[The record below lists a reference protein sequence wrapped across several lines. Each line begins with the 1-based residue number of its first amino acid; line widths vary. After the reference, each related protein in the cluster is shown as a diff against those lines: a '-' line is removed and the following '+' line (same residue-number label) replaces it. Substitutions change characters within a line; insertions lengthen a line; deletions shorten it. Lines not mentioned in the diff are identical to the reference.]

1 MRGHTIETKSN
12 QCHAP
17 TNQRPQ
23 RLRALPRIH
32 ASSPAQ
38 PNEEKHHTGS
48 EQKDTPK
55 IKFFKLL
62 ALGFAFDVQL
72 GVGWRM
78 IEELVEHESDDREDD
93 AEIIRPSP
101 SCCSMKD
108 ERPGDDRTEYYYR
121 SATKS
126 RNHEGEERLIHTSK
140 RHTAQENANHRRPSM
155 FIRHQL
161 SQNDPET
168 QLSCGRQAI
177 AQIGADEGVYGLSS
191 AADDVAD
198 ETEEGGS
205 HDHPFASEDI
215 GEPAHEEE
223 ADGDGEGP
231 DGSDPVYI
239 RTRPNIRVNKKS
251 ISVSFYPLL
260 SISSLTVYSQVIPSP
275 NKRKYLH
282 SKSPIHLIISFISFP
297 R

>member
-126 RNHEGEERLIHTSK
+126 RNQAGGEKIDTHQQKAYCSRK
-140 RHTAQENANHRRPSM
+140 CQPS
-155 FIRHQL
+155 
-161 SQNDPET
+161 P
-168 QLSCGRQAI
+168 
-177 AQIGADEGVYGLSS
+177 
-191 AADDVAD
+191 
-198 ETEEGGS
+198 
-205 HDHPFASEDI
+205 
-215 GEPAHEEE
+215 
-223 ADGDGEGP
+223 
-231 DGSDPVYI
+231 
-239 RTRPNIRVNKKS
+239 
-251 ISVSFYPLL
+251 PLY
-260 SISSLTVYSQVIPSP
+260 VYSAPALP
-275 NKRKYLH
+275 E
-282 SKSPIHLIISFISFP
+282 
-297 R
+297 